1 MSSETACFNGYA
13 EEILGVQMADALFFD
28 AIFTAGAGTR
38 YGRGG
43 APATLAIGPHCP
55 FSEGCD
61 RCLRVCVFF
70 SKGKCLKIRSYRVM
84 SQAYLCLR
92 TLLKSAC

>member
-38 YGRGG
+38 YGRGING
-43 APATLAIGPHCP
+43 TRYKAALP
-55 FSEGCD
+55 FQHE
-61 RCLRVCVFF
+61 
-70 SKGKCLKIRSYRVM
+70 M
-84 SQAYLCLR
+84 
-92 TLLKSAC
+92 

>member
-43 APATLAIGPHCP
+43 RRRL
-55 FSEGCD
+55 S
-61 RCLRVCVFF
+61 L
-70 SKGKCLKIRSYRVM
+70 
-84 SQAYLCLR
+84 
-92 TLLKSAC
+92 